1 VRAIV
6 KASLYIPMSGTLF
19 KFGEEVDVDE
29 DTMRTYKGYFEPIAK
44 QQTAPVNKMVTAEKE
59 TVKTA
64 AAAKRGRKK
73 NVV

>member
-6 KASLYIPMSGTLF
+6 KASFYIPMNGILF

-29 DTMRTYKGYFEPIAK
+29 NTMRTYKGYFEPIAK

-59 TVKTA
+59 TVK
-64 AAAKRGRKK
+64 AKMIKK
-73 NVV
+73 GKK